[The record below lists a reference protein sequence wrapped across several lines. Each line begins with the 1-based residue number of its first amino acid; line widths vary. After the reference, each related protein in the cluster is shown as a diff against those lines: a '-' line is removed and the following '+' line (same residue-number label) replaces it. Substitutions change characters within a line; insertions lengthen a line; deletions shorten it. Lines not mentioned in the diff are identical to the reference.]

1 MFSQRKMLYSLG
13 DQKIFIFPLE
23 KKPARGRTERNNHGD
38 CYTHLKPLG
47 IIIMSNLPNK

>member
-23 KKPARGRTERNNHGD
+23 KKPARGRTEVSQPSKRN
-38 CYTHLKPLG
+38 
-47 IIIMSNLPNK
+47 